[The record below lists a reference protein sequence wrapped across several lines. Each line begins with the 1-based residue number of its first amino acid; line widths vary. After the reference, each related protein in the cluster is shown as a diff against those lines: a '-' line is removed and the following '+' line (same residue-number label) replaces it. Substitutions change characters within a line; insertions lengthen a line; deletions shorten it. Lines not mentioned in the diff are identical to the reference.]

1 MVAQGTPEERKAF
14 VRTFVTEIRIHPH
27 EACGTVRIKKIPLPP
42 AGSNGMSS
50 FNVVAG
56 ARVEVEK
63 KTSAEDAAAINELLG
78 VAFGSRACALVPS

>member
-1 MVAQGTPEERKAF
+1 VS
-14 VRTFVTEIRIHPH
+14 EIRIHPH
-27 EACGTVRIKKIPLPP
+27 EARGTVRIRKFPLPP
-42 AGSNGMSS
+42 EGNSGNPS
-50 FNVVAG
+50 FKLVAG